1 MKHNFFNLVL
11 ALSLSTLLF
20 SCASNCSK
28 EENPRK
34 ISVVGSSEMEIVPN
48 EIYMVFTLKEY
59 LDDTKQKVKLEDIKS
74 NFLALCKTAGVADSN
89 ISIAGYSGN
98 ERWDYYSYRR
108 RRTEPDFMASIA
120 YTVKVSSSEKLDAIV
135 AAVNDKALD
144 NFYVSHTSH
153 SDIEKL
159 RREVKTNALKASK
172 DKASYLAKS
181 IGEEVGEALLI
192 QEIDNGMVSDN
203 SFKNSN
209 GGGIYANAVSM
220 QMETSSPSAPDF
232 EKIKLRYEVQCEFG
246 LK

>member
-1 MKHNFFNLVL
+1 MK
-11 ALSLSTLLF
+11 
-20 SCASNCSK
+20 
-28 EENPRK
+28 
-34 ISVVGSSEMEIVPN
+34 I
-48 EIYMVFTLKEY
+48 
-59 LDDTKQKVKLEDIKS
+59 EDIKS
-74 NFLALCKTAGVADSN
+74 NFLALCKTSGIADSN
-89 ISIAGYSGN
+89 ITIAGYSGY

-120 YTVKVSSSEKLDAIV
+120 YTVKVNSSEKLDAIV

-159 RREVKTNALKASK
+159 RREVKTNAVKASK
-172 DKASYLAKS
+172 DKASYLAQS

-192 QEIDNGMVSDN
+192 QEMDNGMVSDYK
-203 SFKNSN
+203 FRNSN
-209 GGGIYANAVSM
+209 NQNIYSNTLVTEQSGGNAS
-220 QMETSSPSAPDF
+220 TPDF